1 MLQRE
6 TRQMINIKELSVG
19 NWIKISGT
27 PVQILGIRTESQV
40 YVLETEEADYAYAID
55 ADIEPIE
62 ITPEILEKNGFV
74 NDFYID
80 EAVADYHFVRLEGY
94 SLHIKELQQGGDDA
108 LVTYCNGS
116 VNIATELHGEINK
129 EIHFVH
135 QLQNALTLC
144 GINKEIR
151 L

>member
-1 MLQRE
+1 
-6 TRQMINIKELSVG
+6 MINIKELSVG
-19 NWIKISGT
+19 NWVENTNGNTGKVI
-27 PVQILGIRTESQV
+27 GITEQGEVIVRYSENSTC
-40 YVLETEEADYAYAID
+40 YSEPRVLE
-55 ADIEPIE
+55 PVE
-62 ITPEILEKNGFV
+62 ITPEILEKNGFI
-74 NDFYID
+74 NDFYVD

-108 LVTYCNGS
+108 LVSYCNGS
-116 VNIATELHGEINK
+116 VNIATELNGEINK

-144 GINKEIR
+144 GIDKEID

>member
-1 MLQRE
+1 
-6 TRQMINIKELSVG
+6 MINIKELSIG

-62 ITPEILEKNGFV
+62 ITPEILEKNGWEVRV
-74 NDFYID
+74 NDINPKKWFAYLV
-80 EAVADYHFVRLEGY
+80 EE
-94 SLHIKELQQGGDDA
+94 DA
-108 LVTYCNGS
+108 LIVKGSDLVTLTTNTG
-116 VNIATELHGEINK
+116 K
-129 EIHFVH
+129 EIPFRYVH

-144 GINKEIR
+144 GIDKEIE

>member
-1 MLQRE
+1 
-6 TRQMINIKELSVG
+6 MINIKELSVG
-19 NWIKISGT
+19 NWVKFPHGIDKIVDLPYVEGKGMCASFAASAT
-27 PVQILGIRTESQV
+27 LFPVSV
-40 YVLETEEADYAYAID
+40 EEL
-55 ADIEPIE
+55 EPIP
-62 ITPEILEKNGFV
+62 ITPEILKKNGFG
-74 NDFYID
+74 NDFYVD

-116 VNIATELHGEINK
+116 VNIATELNGEINK
-129 EIHFVH
+129 EILYIH

-144 GINKEIR
+144 GINKEIK